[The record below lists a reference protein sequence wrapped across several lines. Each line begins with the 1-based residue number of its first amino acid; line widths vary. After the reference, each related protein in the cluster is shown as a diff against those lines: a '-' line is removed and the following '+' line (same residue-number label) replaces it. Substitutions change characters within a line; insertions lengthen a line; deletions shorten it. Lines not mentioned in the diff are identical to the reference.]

1 MERSEAIREVR
12 ERIEGLLVPD
22 DAHQAHAAV
31 AAALREGGW
40 QVRREVRVATRGDGS
55 GGRVDV
61 EARRDEQ
68 IVGIEVDRQ
77 RPRRKSVAKLRTRDW
92 IRVIALRDP
101 DPDFDLPPPDDIV
114 VIGLRSE
121 SFDGWEEQQR

>member
-1 MERSEAIREVR
+1 MERSEAIRDVR
-12 ERIEGLLVPD
+12 ARIEGLLVPD

-55 GGRVDV
+55 GGRVD
-61 EARRDEQ
+61 
-68 IVGIEVDRQ
+68 IVAQREEWLAGIEVDRQ

-101 DPDFDLPPPDDIV
+101 DPDSDLPPPDDIV
-114 VIGLRSE
+114 VISLRSE
-121 SFDGWEEQQR
+121 SFAGWEEHER